1 MFACHFDEGITMNVG
16 FSVQQRFAGSSVWRG
31 CVAMAV
37 TMTMLVSASAQ
48 EAKFALQQ
56 SLEDTNVGDRWSYN
70 DWDSA
75 KAAAA
80 KSKKPILAL
89 FR

>member
-1 MFACHFDEGITMNVG
+1 MKSRRLTTWCIAFGL
-16 FSVQQRFAGSSVWRG
+16 
-31 CVAMAV
+31 CVAGG
-37 TMTMLVSASAQ
+37 SRIGAQ
-48 EAKFALQQ
+48 ELKDTLQ
-56 SLEDTNVGDRWSYN
+56 DIDVGDRWTYN
-70 DWDSA
+70 DWESA

>member
-1 MFACHFDEGITMNVG
+1 MKTENAIRCFVAIVAWFAITSVG
-16 FSVQQRFAGSSVWRG
+16 FSQELKKTLQDFA
-31 CVAMAV
+31 
-37 TMTMLVSASAQ
+37 
-48 EAKFALQQ
+48 
-56 SLEDTNVGDRWSYN
+56 VGERWSYN

>member
-1 MFACHFDEGITMNVG
+1 MTMRIKPTLPY
-16 FSVQQRFAGSSVWRG
+16 FTAI
-31 CVAMAV
+31 VAWLAV
-37 TMTMLVSASAQ
+37 TTMCVSQ
-48 EAKFALQQ
+48 ELKETLQ
-56 SLEDTNVGDRWSYN
+56 DTGVGDRWTYN

-80 KSKKPILAL
+80 KTKKPILAL

>member
-1 MFACHFDEGITMNVG
+1 MRCVKQSEKLPAYVRNQMMAKRLSMACLLVG
-16 FSVQQRFAGSSVWRG
+16 LLSVTAHGQ
-31 CVAMAV
+31 
-37 TMTMLVSASAQ
+37 
-48 EAKFALQQ
+48 LQIKKD
-56 SLEDTNVGDRWSYN
+56 LEDNAVGDRWSYN

-89 FR
+89 FRCVP

>member
-1 MFACHFDEGITMNVG
+1 MAKRLSLALLLIGLL
-16 FSVQQRFAGSSVWRG
+16 SLPARG
-31 CVAMAV
+31 
-37 TMTMLVSASAQ
+37 Q
-48 EAKFALQQ
+48 LQIKKD
-56 SLEDTNVGDRWSYN
+56 LEDHAVGDRWTYN

-89 FR
+89 FRCVP

>member
-1 MFACHFDEGITMNVG
+1 MLGKSVSGKSVMATVLTVGIC
-16 FSVQQRFAGSSVWRG
+16 
-31 CVAMAV
+31 CVA
-37 TMTMLVSASAQ
+37 TSRVSAQDLRNS
-48 EAKFALQQ
+48 LQD
-56 SLEDTNVGDRWSYN
+56 LEVGERWTYN
-70 DWDSA
+70 DWESA